1 MSERRNQRETTEN
14 GQNYTPEN
22 QQGAPNGQNYG
33 PYGQPNQGNPY
44 GGQNGYQQGPYSQNR
59 QNYGPNQNRQGRP
72 QGGPGYNQNRGQAG
86 PGYGQQRQQGAYR
99 GQGGPS
105 PYYQNRQGA
114 PYPGQRPPK
123 KKKKGHRKLFFVLE
137 VLVLVILAGGLYVF
151 SRLNKMQQVNIKP
164 GDVIVNKEVQEKEP
178 EVANSYTN
186 IAFYG
191 VDSREGQLTID
202 AHSDALMV
210 ASINDKTKDVKLVS
224 VYRDTYLD
232 NTNGEYRKATEC
244 YFYGGPTRSISMLNK
259 NLDLDIQD
267 YVTVDFN
274 VVADVVDAIG
284 GVEIDVQQDEIQ
296 WLNGYQTEGSQVTGK
311 EIVEVTQAGPQTL
324 NGLQT
329 LSYCRIRFTTGDDY
343 KRTERQRTV
352 LNKIL
357 EKVKTMPVTTLV
369 GIVNDMFDHISTSLT
384 LTEIIDLAKDVA
396 AYNLV
401 DTTGFPFNST
411 PMTLPTGGD
420 CVVPVNLA
428 NNVLQLHQWM
438 YGSDSYDAVSST
450 VQEISDHI
458 INETGAQ

>member
-1 MSERRNQRETTEN
+1 M
-14 GQNYTPEN
+14 
-22 QQGAPNGQNYG
+22 
-33 PYGQPNQGNPY
+33 
-44 GGQNGYQQGPYSQNR
+44 
-59 QNYGPNQNRQGRP
+59 
-72 QGGPGYNQNRGQAG
+72 
-86 PGYGQQRQQGAYR
+86 
-99 GQGGPS
+99 
-105 PYYQNRQGA
+105 
-114 PYPGQRPPK
+114 
-123 KKKKGHRKLFFVLE
+123 
-137 VLVLVILAGGLYVF
+137 
-151 SRLNKMQQVNIKP
+151 
-164 GDVIVNKEVQEKEP
+164 
-178 EVANSYTN
+178 
-186 IAFYG
+186 
-191 VDSREGQLTID
+191 DSREGQLTID

-329 LSYCRIRFTTGDDY
+329 LSYCRIRYTTGDDY

-401 DTTGFPFNST
+401 DTTGFPST
-411 PMTLPTGGD
+411 
-420 CVVPVNLA
+420 A
-428 NNVLQLHQWM
+428 HR
-438 YGSDSYDAVSST
+438 
-450 VQEISDHI
+450 
-458 INETGAQ
+458 